1 MADSEFSALMQRIL
15 ACQTC
20 AQNLPLAPKPIL
32 QADPRATILLAGQ
45 APGRRA
51 HDSGVPFDDASGDRL
66 RGWLGVDR
74 ATFYNP
80 AHFAIVPMGFCYP
93 GKGSGGDAPPRP
105 ECAEQWH
112 RSLLETLPNIQL
124 TLVLGRYALTY
135 HLPRY
140 RRSTV
145 TEAVRDWQELWPR
158 YLPLPHP
165 SPRNQAWFK
174 RNAWFEAELLPTL
187 QYRVNELIS
196 RVG

>member
-1 MADSEFSALMQRIL
+1 MADSGFSALMQRIL

-20 AQNLPLAPKPIL
+20 AKNLPQAPKPIL
-32 QADPRATILLAGQ
+32 QADPRATILIAGQ

-66 RGWLGVDR
+66 RRWLGVDR

-93 GKGSGGDAPPRP
+93 GKASGGDAPPRP

-112 RSLLETLPNIQL
+112 TSLLEALPNIQL
-124 TLVLGRYALTY
+124 TLVLGRYALAY
-135 HLPRY
+135 HLPQY
-140 RRSTV
+140 QRSTV
-145 TEAVRDWQELWPR
+145 TEAVRQWEDVWPD

-174 RNAWFEAELLPTL
+174 HNPWFEEQVLPTL
-187 QYRVNELIS
+187 QAQIQRLVSI
-196 RVG
+196 

>member
-1 MADSEFSALMQRIL
+1 MVATEFDALLTRIH

-20 AQNLPLAPKPIL
+20 ARHLSLEPRPIL
-32 QADPRATILLAGQ
+32 QADPRATILIAGQ
-45 APGRRA
+45 APGIRTHGA
-51 HDSGVPFDDASGDRL
+51 GIPFDDASGDRL
-66 RGWLGVDR
+66 RRWLGVDR
-74 ATFYNP
+74 ETFYNP

-112 RSLLETLPNIQL
+112 APLLEALPNIQL
-124 TLVLGRYALTY
+124 TLVLGRYALAY
-135 HLPRY
+135 HLPQY

-145 TEAVRDWQELWPR
+145 TEAVRQWEKLWPR

-174 RNAWFEAELLPTL
+174 RNAWFEAELLPEL
-187 QYRVNELIS
+187 RDRVS
-196 RVG
+196 RLTSPPG